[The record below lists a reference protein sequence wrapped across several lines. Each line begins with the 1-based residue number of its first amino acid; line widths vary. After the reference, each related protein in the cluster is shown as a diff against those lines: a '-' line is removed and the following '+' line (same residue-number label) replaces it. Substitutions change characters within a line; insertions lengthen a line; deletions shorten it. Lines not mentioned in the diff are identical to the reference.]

1 VLILTD
7 STANTINVEAHVVS
21 ALNTHD
27 AHELRSGHAAHCK
40 CSPSQTGNP
49 PLEWVKF
56 GTLVRWQVQAW
67 CSHAIKMMPAAHQRA
82 AVQLF
87 LASMWR
93 KLLYQSCAE
102 TSNRQ
107 IQATGQCKQAHFLA
121 QISQGRRSLMFQASH
136 RLSLCKYFPYVKVA
150 PASCCNAHRRPP
162 RVQLPRQA
170 LKHVPVG
177 TSTCRAEMHLA
188 MRVQAKNNARER
200 RV

>member
-27 AHELRSGHAAHCK
+27 AHELRSGHAVHCK

-56 GTLVRWQVQAW
+56 GTLVRWQVHAW
-67 CSHAIKMMPAAHQRA
+67 CSYAIKMMPAAHQRA
-82 AVQLF
+82 EAQLF
-87 LASMWR
+87 FASMWR
-93 KLLYQSCAE
+93 KLPYQSCAE

-107 IQATGQCKQAHFLA
+107 MQATGQCKQAHFSA
-121 QISQGRRSLMFQASH
+121 QISQGRRSFNVPSLSQTIPLQAKS
-136 RLSLCKYFPYVKVA
+136 FPHVKVA

-170 LKHVPVG
+170 SKHVPVG
-177 TSTCRAEMHLA
+177 TSTCRAEMH
-188 MRVQAKNNARER
+188 
-200 RV
+200 